1 MVNYTSA
8 DCPPNGRYVIEVVFK
23 SEEEKEFKRSEKQLY
38 EWVFEPKRV
47 VGINLGVDNLV
58 TIIDNTG
65 LKPVLIKGKWLKSV
79 SQYYNKSSPKK
90 LKRPVLSDEILAHF
104 LLVFET
110 MAKSVEQHD
119 RVTKK
124 N

>member
-47 VGINLGVDNLV
+47 VGINLGVDNLA

-79 SQYYNKSSPKK
+79 SQYYNKSSPK
-90 LKRPVLSDEILAHF
+90 
-104 LLVFET
+104 
-110 MAKSVEQHD
+110 
-119 RVTKK
+119 
-124 N
+124 